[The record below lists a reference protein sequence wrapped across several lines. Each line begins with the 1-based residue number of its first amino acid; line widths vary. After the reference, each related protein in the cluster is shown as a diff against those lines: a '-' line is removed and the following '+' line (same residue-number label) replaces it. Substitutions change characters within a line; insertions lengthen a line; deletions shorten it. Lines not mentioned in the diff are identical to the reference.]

1 MFSIECTTKVMVDTA
16 SGELRDIDDAA
27 LVRLCLA
34 GRQDAWRALVT
45 RYQRLVFTVAR
56 RARLDDHAAAD
67 VLQIVFS
74 RLFEHLASL
83 TQPDRLQAWL
93 VTTARRETL
102 AILRHA
108 NRYAAPSDSVDGDRD
123 TIEDIPDAAPLAEDL
138 LQDFQEAQAMRVAMD
153 RLDDRCR
160 TLLTLL
166 FSDEDERPG
175 YEKVAQQMGMP
186 EGSVS
191 PTRSRCLDKLRRL
204 YLRGPGLG

>member
-74 RLFEHLASL
+74 RLFEHLAGL

-123 TIEDIPDAAPLAEDL
+123 TIENIPDAAPLAEDL
-138 LQDFQEAQAMRVAMD
+138 LQDLQEAQAMRVAMD

>member
-123 TIEDIPDAAPLAEDL
+123 TIEDIPDAAPLAEEL
-138 LQDFQEAQAMRVAMD
+138 LQDLQEAQAMRVAMD

>member
-56 RARLDDHAAAD
+56 RARLDEHAAAD

-123 TIEDIPDAAPLAEDL
+123 TIENIPDAAPLAEDL
-138 LQDFQEAQAMRVAMD
+138 LQDLQEAQAMRVAMD

>member
-138 LQDFQEAQAMRVAMD
+138 LQDLQEAQAMRVAMD
-153 RLDDRCR
+153 RLDERCR

>member
-1 MFSIECTTKVMVDTA
+1 MVDTA

-138 LQDFQEAQAMRVAMD
+138 LQDLQEAQAMRVAMD

>member
-56 RARLDDHAAAD
+56 RARLDEHAAAD

-138 LQDFQEAQAMRVAMD
+138 LQDLQEAQAMRVAMD

>member
-1 MFSIECTTKVMVDTA
+1 
-16 SGELRDIDDAA
+16 
-27 LVRLCLA
+27 
-34 GRQDAWRALVT
+34 
-45 RYQRLVFTVAR
+45 
-56 RARLDDHAAAD
+56 
-67 VLQIVFS
+67 
-74 RLFEHLASL
+74 
-83 TQPDRLQAWL
+83 
-93 VTTARRETL
+93 
-102 AILRHA
+102 
-108 NRYAAPSDSVDGDRD
+108 
-123 TIEDIPDAAPLAEDL
+123 
-138 LQDFQEAQAMRVAMD
+138 MRVAMD

>member
-1 MFSIECTTKVMVDTA
+1 MADTA
-16 SGELRDIDDAA
+16 SGELQDTDDAA

-34 GRQDAWRALVT
+34 GRQDAWRALVS

-56 RARLDDHAAAD
+56 RAKLDEHAAAD

-74 RLFEHLASL
+74 RLFEHMAGL

-108 NRYAAPSDSVDGDRD
+108 NRYAASSSGDAGD
-123 TIEDIPDAAPLAEDL
+123 ETIEDIPDAAPLAEDL
-138 LQDFQEAQAMRVAMD
+138 LQDLQEAQAMRVAMD
-153 RLDDRCR
+153 RLDERCR
-160 TLLTLL
+160 KLLMLL

-175 YEKVAQQMGMP
+175 YEEVARQMGMP
-186 EGSVS
+186 EGSIS
-191 PTRSRCLDKLRRL
+191 PTRSRCLEKLRRL

>member
-1 MFSIECTTKVMVDTA
+1 M
-16 SGELRDIDDAA
+16 
-27 LVRLCLA
+27 RLCLA

-56 RARLDDHAAAD
+56 RARLDEHAAAD

-74 RLFEHLASL
+74 RLFEHLAGL

-138 LQDFQEAQAMRVAMD
+138 LQDLQEAQAMRVAMD

>member
-56 RARLDDHAAAD
+56 RARLDEHAAAD

-123 TIEDIPDAAPLAEDL
+123 TIEDIPDAAPLAEEL
-138 LQDFQEAQAMRVAMD
+138 LQDLQEAQAMRVAMD

>member
-56 RARLDDHAAAD
+56 RAKLDDHAAAD

-123 TIEDIPDAAPLAEDL
+123 TIEDIPDAAPLAEEL
-138 LQDFQEAQAMRVAMD
+138 LQDLQEAQAMRVAMD

>member
-138 LQDFQEAQAMRVAMD
+138 LQDLQEAQAMRVAMD